1 MGAPRRRLIAAS
13 VGELFAGSSPLSR
26 AERLILGI
34 VVAGGLVAALLIP
47 MSQSESLGGN
57 LFETLL
63 IVAFGVFLWAP
74 RIAAAAL
81 LIAIAFSFTI
91 DQVTPA
97 LLAGAIAVGL
107 VARTCARSIV
117 LGYASVYVASVLV
130 AALTQGEIAFGGTL
144 VILITAGLAAAVG
157 ALQRWA
163 ITKERRSAVQLA
175 ARAEQEEAAAHAE
188 RQRIADELHDGLA
201 HDLTIIAMH
210 SSVLERS
217 PGIEERRQSQ
227 QAIAAAARKGLADL
241 RWMLGQMDVFQG
253 NENLVIGDLGS
264 AVSETVDEL
273 TTAGWVVALRGA
285 DLTAEDLPRP
295 VATALA
301 RIVREAGTNAL
312 KHGKPG
318 RAELSFVSEE
328 AFVGVRMVNDIGST
342 DRHRLPPGGYGT
354 VRMAERVRSLGG
366 TLDVGDKD
374 GRWILEVRLPRGIAV
389 PTRSGS

>member
-1 MGAPRRRLIAAS
+1 M
-13 VGELFAGSSPLSR
+13 GSSPLSR

-34 VVAGGLVAALLIP
+34 VVGGGLIAALLIP
-47 MSQSESLGGN
+47 MSRSESLGGN

-63 IVAFGVFLWAP
+63 IVAFGAFLWTP

-81 LIAIAFSFTI
+81 LTAIAFSFAI

-97 LLAGAIAVGL
+97 LLAGAIAAGL
-107 VARTCARSIV
+107 VARTCARSV
-117 LGYASVYVASVLV
+117 VVGYASVYAASVLV
-130 AALTQGEIAFGGTL
+130 AAFLRGEITLGGTL
-144 VILITAGLAAAVG
+144 VILLTAGIAAAVG
-157 ALQRWA
+157 TLQRWA
-163 ITKERRSAVQLA
+163 ITRERRAAVQLE
-175 ARAEQEEAAAHAE
+175 ARAAQEEAAAHAE

-210 SSVLERS
+210 ASVLERS
-217 PGIEERRQSQ
+217 PGIAERRQSQ
-227 QAIAAAARKGLADL
+227 SAISAAARKGLADL

-253 NENLVIGDLGS
+253 DENLVVGDLSS
-264 AVSETVDEL
+264 AVSETIDEL
-273 TTAGWVVALRGA
+273 TTAGWVVALWGA

-312 KHGKPG
+312 THAKPG

-328 AFVGVRMVNDIGST
+328 DFVGVRMVNDLGLPE
-342 DRHRLPPGGYGT
+342 RHGLPPGGYGT

-366 TLDVGDKD
+366 VLELGEKD
-374 GRWILEVRLPRGIAV
+374 GRWVLVVRLPRGIAV
-389 PTRSGS
+389 PTQSGS